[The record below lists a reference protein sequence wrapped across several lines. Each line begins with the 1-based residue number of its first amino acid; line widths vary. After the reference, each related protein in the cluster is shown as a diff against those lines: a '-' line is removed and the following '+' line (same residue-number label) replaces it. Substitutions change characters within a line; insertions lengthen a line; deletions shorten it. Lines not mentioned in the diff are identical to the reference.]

1 MNLMKRIR
9 DGLDHIENQRMFER
23 DMCPRKMA
31 NNLEAAAS
39 PTAHDAEVGTDLAL
53 L

>member
-1 MNLMKRIR
+1 
-9 DGLDHIENQRMFER
+9 MFER
-23 DMCPRKMA
+23 DMCPKRMA

-39 PTAHDAEVGTDLAL
+39 PTAHGAEVGTDSAL